1 MKYVII
7 GFTEL
12 NSTLETVGT
21 KQDSPK
27 DEP

>member
-1 MKYVII
+1 MKHVII
-7 GFTEL
+7 GFAEL
-12 NSTLETVGT
+12 NSTLEIVRT